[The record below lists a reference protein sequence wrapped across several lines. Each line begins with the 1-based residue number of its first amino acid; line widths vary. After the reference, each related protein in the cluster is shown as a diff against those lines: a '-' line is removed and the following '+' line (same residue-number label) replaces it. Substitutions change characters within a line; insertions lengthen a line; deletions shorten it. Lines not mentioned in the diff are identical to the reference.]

1 MTLPNQLTLLRIILT
16 PVFLFCLFSGNYVF
30 HQLSL
35 AVFIIAAVTDWYDG
49 WVARKWGY
57 VTQWGK
63 FLDPLADKI
72 LTSAAFIA
80 FVYLDIMQSWM
91 MLIIVIR
98 DISITLLRSFAEF
111 KNKPVVTA
119 KSAKVKTFIQMVA
132 VYYILVLTVLKDV
145 KWIASS
151 YGDILQIL
159 TSQMII
165 YPLMLLVTLLTLIT
179 GIMYLV
185 DNRKIL
191 KELYAIFSRATESDR
206 A

>member
-16 PVFLFCLFSGNYVF
+16 PVFLFFLFSKNYVF

-80 FVYLDIMQSWM
+80 FVYLDIMDSWM

-98 DISITLLRSFAEF
+98 DISITLLRSFAEL
-111 KNKPVVTA
+111 KNRPVVTA

-132 VYYILVLTVLKDV
+132 VYYILVLIVLKDV
-145 KWIASS
+145 KWVASS
-151 YGDILQIL
+151 YSDILQTL
-159 TSQMII
+159 TSQRII
-165 YPLMLLVTLLTLIT
+165 YPLMLVVTLLTLIT
-179 GIMYLV
+179 GIMYLI

-191 KELYAIFSRATESDR
+191 KELYAIVSRTTESDR

>member
-185 DNRKIL
+185 HNRKIL